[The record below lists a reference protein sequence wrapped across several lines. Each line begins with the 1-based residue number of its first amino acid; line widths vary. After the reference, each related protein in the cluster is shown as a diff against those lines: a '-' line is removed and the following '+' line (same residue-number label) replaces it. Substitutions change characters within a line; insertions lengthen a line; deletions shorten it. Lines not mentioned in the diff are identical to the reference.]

1 MDSLYPKLRAGFR
14 AQWTP
19 DGQFLQLYNRNTRQM
34 FRLTRNSGRVLCTLD
49 GETWPGE
56 DTGLDDRTIYRY
68 LRQFAA
74 CGLLEESNPARLTA
88 AGTALWSFPCPML
101 RTGRRHPLLCL
112 YSSLIRWL
120 WLPLL
125 AALLVVSFRSGLRLP
140 RLSMEPAVAAGCLA
154 LCNIPALVFH
164 ELAHAPA
171 ANALRMPVSSFGIGI
186 RSGLPCCFIWIPLM
200 PFAPPRFC
208 RAVCRAGPQANL
220 CLGCALLLSMQLPL
234 FRQEPV
240 FLAGMLNLIL
250 AVINLLPLEGLDGY
264 SILTSFPAMERAV
277 YGGRCFRSHWDRFFT
292 RAMGALLHGLTRAGL
307 LALLLWEGMYLLS
320 LAWEVVFA

>member
-1 MDSLYPKLRAGFR
+1 MNLPYPKLRAGFQ

-19 DGQFLQLYNRNTRQM
+19 DGQVLQLYNCRTRQL
-34 FRLTRNSGRVLCTLD
+34 FRLTRDSGQVLCTLD

-56 DTGLDDRTIYRY
+56 DTGLDDRTIYGY
-68 LRQFAA
+68 LRQFAVY
-74 CGLLEESNPARLTA
+74 GLLEDPLPEQMNT
-88 AGTALWSFPCPML
+88 AGTALWSLPCPTL
-101 RTGRRHPLLCL
+101 RTGRRRPLLCL
-112 YSSLIRWL
+112 YNGLVQWL

-140 RLSMEPAVAAGCLA
+140 RLGMEPAAAAVCLA
-154 LCNIPALVFH
+154 LCNIPALVLH
-164 ELAHAPA
+164 ELAHAAA

-186 RSGLPCCFIWIPLM
+186 RSGLPCCCTCIPLM
-200 PFAPPRFC
+200 PFAPPR
-208 RAVCRAGPQANL
+208 VCRVVCCAGPQANL

-292 RAMGALLHGLTRAGL
+292 RSMGALLHGLTRAGL